1 MSISKK
7 IIAWYT
13 KVMEF
18 FLVALKIFVKV
29 AVLLLLVLLTIF
41 LLASFLLPIVPKI
54 YFLIYNYDFSYNR
67 ENIVKCENG
76 KTCINNIKWNKD
88 DLIISGA
95 FELAGGYGIP
105 DTILGFYKVED
116 DSVSLYIGV
125 FDNQLGML
133 KLAKRADA
141 LSYDDKVNFK
151 FTIKDLP
158 KKNYKVILD
167 NFEQWNFF
175 VDGEKEILLKH

>member
-1 MSISKK
+1 MNTSKK
-7 IIAWYT
+7 IVEWYT
-13 KVMEF
+13 KVMEI
-18 FLVALKIFVKV
+18 FLAALKIFVK
-29 AVLLLLVLLTIF
+29 AGVLLSFILLTVF

-67 ENIVKCENG
+67 ENITKCENG

-88 DLIISGA
+88 NLIISGA

-116 DSVSLYIGV
+116 DSISLYIGV

-133 KLAKRADA
+133 KLVKRADA
-141 LSYDDKVNFK
+141 LSYDDRVNFK

-158 KKNYKVILD
+158 KKSYKVMLD
-167 NFEQWNFF
+167 NFEQWNFS
-175 VDGEKEILLKH
+175 VDGKKEILLK